1 MEADVRRV
9 PAATGGRAGEEFV
22 PFDPVADYD
31 EYVDGKLRA
40 VRVRS
45 FLAARGIALPDGAPD
60 DPPDAETIAGIGNR
74 KNKIVLKMINDQ
86 GVEPY
91 AGSVRYVKAVG
102 AAGLPRAVVSSST
115 NCRDVLAAAGIEDL
129 FEAIIDGHVA
139 EREHLKGKPAPD
151 TFLAG
156 AGARRRSGAGGRLR
170 GCALW
175 RRGRTGGPLRLCR
188 RRRSGRSGRR
198 IEVPRRGRGGARPRQ
213 ALGRAVILHPA
224 FGRAVVAAGVHTATG
239 PTRGDRVGVRAVERT
254 HRATRQPR
262 RGRAERLPGSYRP
275 ASTRSAR
282 SPTGRRGTALRRP
295 ARRSST

>member
-1 MEADVRRV
+1 MTQRLGLPAGVTACLFDLDGVLTQTAKVHAAAWKQTFDEYLQRR
-9 PAATGGRAGEEFV
+9 AAERGEEFV

-31 EYVDGKLRA
+31 EYVDGKPRA
-40 VRVRS
+40 DGVRS

-156 AGARRRSGAGGRLR
+156 AR
-170 GCALW
+170 
-175 RRGRTGGPLRLCR
+175 
-188 RRRSGRSGRR
+188 
-198 IEVPRRGRGGARPRQ
+198 
-213 ALGRAVILHPA
+213 ALGVAPAQAAVFEDALA
-224 FGRAVVAAGVHTATG
+224 GVQAGRAGNFGFVVGV
-239 PTRGDRVGVRAVERT
+239 DRVGQAD
-254 HRATRQPR
+254 
-262 RGRAERLPGSYRP
+262 
-275 ASTRSAR
+275 
-282 SPTGRRGTALRRP
+282 ALRAHGADVVVRDLAELLLAP
-295 ARRSST
+295 